1 MSEKISEFFD
11 NQTNAD
17 KIDSLV
23 GDLTKNKKEKDA
35 FKYYQLISDVLHHD
49 HGFVSDKA
57 VDKIMQKIDQ
67 EPIQFNNGLIRN
79 AKQNT
84 LTFDLRKYALYL
96 FASSM
101 LVGITW
107 FVASKTNDHSGSS
120 TTPAFLAEEITE
132 QLLNDHNSTTT
143 TNPNFFIQA
152 NYQSDI

>member
-49 HGFVSDKA
+49 HGFVSDQA

-67 EPIQFNNGLIRN
+67 EPIQFSNGLIRH
-79 AKQNT
+79 AKQNA

-96 FASSM
+96 FASAM
-101 LVGITW
+101 LVGMTW
-107 FVASKTNDHSGSS
+107 FVAMKTNDHTSS
-120 TTPAFLAEEITE
+120 SAPEFLAEEITE

>member
-11 NQTNAD
+11 HQTNAN

-23 GDLTKNKKEKDA
+23 GDLTKNKKEKEA

-49 HGFVSDKA
+49 HGFISDHA

-67 EPIQFNNGLIRN
+67 EPIQFNNGFIRP
-79 AKQNT
+79 AMQNT
-84 LTFDLRKYALYL
+84 LTFDFKKYALYV
-96 FASSM
+96 FASLM
-101 LVGITW
+101 LVGTTW
-107 FVASKTNDHSGSS
+107 FIATNTNDSASS
-120 TTPAFLAEEITE
+120 SVPVFLAEEISE

-152 NYQSDI
+152 NYQADI